1 MITPLF
7 KSLLDNSMFLIP
19 LEMDNEENPLE
30 GGEMESFL
38 RTENTTKPKFKL
50 QLDDKD
56 VNFEELEDLLEY
68 PRLNTVGELWLDRNE
83 FGNKGVEL
91 LSSAE
96 QLSGLRVLSLSGN
109 KLTDHALS
117 TLANSKAL
125 SDLKESLI

>member
-38 RTENTTKPKFKL
+38 RTENTAKPQFKL

-68 PRLNTVGELWLDRNE
+68 PRLNTVGELWLDRTNLVI
-83 FGNKGVEL
+83 KG
-91 LSSAE
+91 
-96 QLSGLRVLSLSGN
+96 
-109 KLTDHALS
+109 
-117 TLANSKAL
+117 
-125 SDLKESLI
+125 

>member
-38 RTENTTKPKFKL
+38 RTENTAKPQFKL

-68 PRLNTVGELWLDRNE
+68 PRLNTVGELW
-83 FGNKGVEL
+83 
-91 LSSAE
+91 
-96 QLSGLRVLSLSGN
+96 
-109 KLTDHALS
+109 
-117 TLANSKAL
+117 
-125 SDLKESLI
+125 